1 MKFRLVSFLDLI
13 TDFFTKEDLVED
25 FLVFFVKHVDQ
36 VALWT
41 LDWVSFFV
49 RLMYTAQSLA
59 DLCYFDEFLAAI
71 RTKSVLTR

>member
-36 VALWT
+36 VALRT

-49 RLMYTAQSLA
+49 RLMYTA
-59 DLCYFDEFLAAI
+59 
-71 RTKSVLTR
+71 